1 MTEEEFNAKLEE
13 YLKGPSYGR
22 TYEYRVQQRV
32 ILELIEDMYGDYNK
46 LPEEEFAKKYSWIER
61 LMFEKPLKPVE
72 DRGDNVLNNIERY
85 DNNRLLN
92 YNTGTLYLLGPT
104 FVYYMLNLI
113 RETERIKKE
122 GERRKK
128 ILNEIDDVTGKTSDI
143 IKKIIDDMNDLYDNY
158 NEYDEET
165 KFEKLTLNV
174 SNLLAVVGN
183 LFNNSIDMRNLLDED
198 NHRLDKIEKIV
209 ASIAPVMEHLTK
221 KTDESYARALDLEK
235 EVNKLGSDI
244 MDVRTEAG
252 IAANDAS
259 FAISMLRR

>member
-1 MTEEEFNAKLEE
+1 MTEEEFKAKTEE
-13 YLKGPSYGR
+13 YLKGPSYSR
-22 TYEYRVQQRV
+22 RYENRVRQR
-32 ILELIEDMYGDYNK
+32 IIRELIDDMYGDYKK
-46 LPEEEFAKKYSWIER
+46 LQEEEFIKKYNWTQR
-61 LMFEKPLKPVE
+61 LLFEKPLEPVE

-85 DNNRLLN
+85 HNGRLLN
-92 YNTGTLYLLGPT
+92 YGTGDMYYLGPT
-104 FVYYMLNLI
+104 FVYYMLNLA

-165 KFEKLTLNV
+165 KIEKLTLNV

-221 KTDESYARALDLEK
+221 KTDESYARALDLEE
-235 EVNKLGSDI
+235 EVDKLDSDI
-244 MDVRTEAG
+244 MDVRTDAR
-252 IAANDAS
+252 IAAIDAS
-259 FAISMLRR
+259 YAASMVR